1 MINLIDNQSPERVKK
16 YNLHTVSNMG
26 TIVLIMST
34 KSQPSGLLESL
45 FGKTRR
51 SILALLY
58 GHPDESFHLRKIL
71 RLTGISPGAGQ
82 RELKRLSEAGII
94 LRSVRDNQVHF
105 QADPD
110 CPIHDEL
117 KRLMIKTQGVAD
129 VLRSMLEPLG
139 GSIKGAVLHG
149 SVARGSATKES
160 DVDVLVVG
168 DAAFAEVVERLGP
181 AQEILRR
188 EVNPCVMS
196 EPEFRER
203 ISEGDHFL
211 MSILRGAL
219 IPLVGDV
226 DELVRMA
233 QGGPAG

>member
-1 MINLIDNQSPERVKK
+1 
-16 YNLHTVSNMG
+16 
-26 TIVLIMST
+26 MST
-34 KSQPSGLLESL
+34 HSRSSGLLESL

-51 SILALLY
+51 AILALLY
-58 GHPDESFHLRKIL
+58 THADESFHLRKIL

-82 RELKRLSEAGII
+82 RELRRLSKAGII
-94 LRSVRDNQVHF
+94 RRSVRDKQVHF

-117 KRLMIKTQGVAD
+117 KSLMTKTQGVAD
-129 VLRSMLEPLG
+129 VIRTMLEPLG
-139 GSIKGAVLHG
+139 GSVKTAVLHG
-149 SVARGSATKES
+149 SIVRGSATKES

-196 EPEFRER
+196 EAEFQER

-211 MSILRGAL
+211 MSILGGAL
-219 IPLVGDV
+219 IPLVGDA
-226 DELVRMA
+226 DEFVRMA
-233 QGGPAG
+233 RERLAS

>member
-1 MINLIDNQSPERVKK
+1 
-16 YNLHTVSNMG
+16 MG
-26 TIVLIMST
+26 AKRLS
-34 KSQPSGLLESL
+34 SGLLESL

-58 GHPDESFHLRKIL
+58 GHVDESFHLRKVL
-71 RLTGISPGAGQ
+71 RLTGVSPGAGQ
-82 RELKRLSEAGII
+82 RELKRLSDAGII
-94 LRSVRDNQVHF
+94 RRSVRDNQVHF

-117 KRLMIKTQGVAD
+117 KSLTTKTQGVAD
-129 VLRSMLEPLG
+129 VLRTRLKPMGASV
-139 GSIKGAVLHG
+139 KAAVLHG
-149 SVARGSATKES
+149 SIARGTATRAS

-188 EVNPCVMS
+188 EINPCVMS
-196 EPEFRER
+196 EAEFRKR
-203 ISEGDHFL
+203 LSEGDHFL
-211 MSILRGAL
+211 MSIFKGPL
-219 IPLVGDV
+219 IPLMGDA

-233 QGGPAG
+233 RERLAS

>member
-1 MINLIDNQSPERVKK
+1 MKIYCLPNVSKK
-16 YNLHTVSNMG
+16 G
-26 TIVLIMST
+26 TFVLIMS
-34 KSQPSGLLESL
+34 SLRLSSGLLESL

-58 GHPDESFHLRKIL
+58 GHTDESFHLRKIL

-82 RELKRLSEAGII
+82 RELKRLSDAGII
-94 LRSVRDNQVHF
+94 RRSVRDNQVHF

-117 KRLMIKTQGVAD
+117 KSLTTKTQGVAD
-129 VLRSMLEPLG
+129 VLRAMLEPMG
-139 GSIKGAVLHG
+139 ASVKAAVLHG
-149 SVARGSATKES
+149 SIARGTATRAS
-160 DVDVLVVG
+160 DVDILVVG

-196 EPEFRER
+196 EAEFRKR

-233 QGGPAG
+233 RERLAS

>member
-1 MINLIDNQSPERVKK
+1 
-16 YNLHTVSNMG
+16 MG
-26 TIVLIMST
+26 TIVLNMST
-34 KSQPSGLLESL
+34 KSQSSGLLESL

-58 GHPDESFHLRKIL
+58 THADESFHLRKIL

-82 RELKRLSEAGII
+82 RELLRLSEAGII
-94 LRSVRDNQVHF
+94 RRSARDNQVHF

-117 KRLMIKTQGVAD
+117 KSLMMKTQGVAD
-129 VLRSMLEPLG
+129 VIRTMLEPLG
-139 GSIKGAVLHG
+139 GSVKGAVLHG
-149 SVARGSATKES
+149 SVARGSATKVS

-196 EPEFRER
+196 EAEFRER

-211 MSILRGAL
+211 MSILGGAL
-219 IPLVGDV
+219 IPLVGDA

-233 QGGPAG
+233 QDRLRP